1 MIRRIRVSKIA
12 DLVAELYITANN
24 RLSPDMRR
32 LLRQAHTL
40 ENHQPAAELMGILN
54 KNADIAES
62 EGMPLCQDTGM
73 AVVFCQIGCDVRL
86 TGGQLNE
93 AVNEGIRLGC
103 EKGMLRKSV
112 VADPLRRSNTGD
124 NTPAVLHVRL
134 VSGRYV
140 ALTVVPKGFG
150 SENMSR
156 MTMLKPSDG
165 EEGVIAFAVET
176 IQIAGANACPPV
188 VLGVGVGGNFELAP
202 LLAKEALTLPM
213 DESNPDPYYA
223 VLESEILKRVNQTGI
238 GAQGFG
244 GAVTAM
250 GVRILSY
257 PTHIAGLPVAVNV
270 GCHASR
276 HAFGIL

>member
-1 MIRRIRVSKIA
+1 MIRRIRVSQITY
-12 DLVAELYITANN
+12 LVAELYIAANN

-32 LLRQAHTL
+32 LLRQARTL
-40 ENHQPAAELMGILN
+40 ENHQPAAELMDILN
-54 KNADIAES
+54 KNADLAES

-134 VSGRYV
+134 VSGRHV
-140 ALTVVPKGFG
+140 TLTVVPKGFG

-165 EEGVIAFAVET
+165 EEGVIAFAVQT
-176 IQIAGANACPPV
+176 ILIAGANACPPV
-188 VLGVGVGGNFELAP
+188 VLGVGIGGNFELAP

-223 VLESEILKRVNQTGI
+223 ALESEILKRVNQTGI

-276 HAFGIL
+276 HASGVL